1 MEHIPILYHE
11 ILEALA
17 IKPDGLYVDCTFGR
31 GGHSTGILQRLTTG
45 RLIAIDQ
52 DDTAIEAAHQ
62 FQKQY
67 AQLVVVK
74 DNFRHLKTIL
84 SNLNIDS
91 VDGILI
97 DLGVSSPQFDDPSR
111 GFSYRSDATLD
122 MRMDQSQELTAKT
135 IVNSYSFED
144 LRYIFQAYGEETY
157 AKQIARKIE
166 AARKLVPIET
176 TGQLVEVIKSA
187 LPTKVLNQKGHPA
200 KQVFQALRIAVNDE
214 LGSLDEILD
223 QAIDALKSGGRLA
236 ILSFHSLEDR
246 KVKQA
251 YVKRT
256 KVEVP
261 GNLPL
266 KDLPTTNFELY
277 SRQAIVASAQELQTN
292 PRSHSAKLRVLIR
305 K

>member
-62 FQKQY
+62 LQKQY